1 MLLSTLAASK
11 RPRLWAVVHGFSSF
25 PGVLVS
31 AAGLLSRR
39 TEDESR
45 PKREGWKRPCCFA
58 HFELALEGTGRGSI
72 TAWRSPRAPLTA
84 VQGGE
89 APASALHSSARTGQ
103 VCIAL
108 WGHLPHRQ
116 IMLSRM
122 LPRPAA
128 GSGCCLAFRGPAR
141 RGRFA
146 PGTDVLAP
154 YRARSAGL
162 RGCGPPAGSGVP
174 DFPPGA
180 RPSSQR
186 GSRIVLQAVC
196 VQTRV

>member
-1 MLLSTLAASK
+1 M
-11 RPRLWAVVHGFSSF
+11 VVKDPDFSGRVLVQGLF
-25 PGVLVS
+25 VLVS
-31 AAGLLSRR
+31 GLFCPEEAR
-39 TEDESR
+39 TRSLESSESR
-45 PKREGWKRPCCFA
+45 PKREGLWKGPCCFA
-58 HFELALEGTGRGSI
+58 HFELALEGTGRGCI
-72 TAWRSPRAPLTA
+72 TAWRSPSAPLTA

-89 APASALHSSARTGQ
+89 APASGLHSSARTGQ

-116 IMLSRM
+116 IMLSRV

-186 GSRIVLQAVC
+186 ASRIVLQAVC